1 MHILFYNKNIAYSEI
16 LNKEIFLLPIFLQD
30 EKIYIYN
37 NNYFYENW
45 NLDYESRLIEFILPL
60 ENIEVL
66 QTINLNKDNL
76 LDLNLKD
83 LFPEYKNKNLAV
95 IIIEDTNSILEK
107 IFIKTIIMGKNI
119 DKNIQVK
126 RLDNSQQ
133 NEFYQKII
141 NEINSELISL
151 VKSQNLID
159 VKTPSFLNTKF
170 LNSKNYNLVELNKR
184 IEKIDLID
192 RVFVQEFNNDYVML
206 KIKYLGK
213 LDKVIQQLKE
223 QSIILELIGDEWRI
237 KANLMDQLVF
247 KFPFKTKYFEQD
259 FYVSSNN
266 FSAYQL
272 IESWPN
278 WPGKWLNIF
287 GPMGSGKTHLSKI
300 LEKKIKRVMIID
312 ETKINNKVIQNLN
325 SFDCLIIDAFSNK
338 IEENLLYSILNQT
351 KQLDS
356 FMLINSKF
364 PLKKFEFKL
373 PDLRSRINSFN
384 FIGID
389 LPTDDLL
396 KVIISKSFSDKQINL
411 NPKITEYI
419 IKNVERSYEKMFKFL
434 SDLDKMSL
442 SSGKSININLIK
454 KVLNQ

>member
-1 MHILFYNKNIAYSEI
+1 
-16 LNKEIFLLPIFLQD
+16 
-30 EKIYIYN
+30 
-37 NNYFYENW
+37 
-45 NLDYESRLIEFILPL
+45 
-60 ENIEVL
+60 
-66 QTINLNKDNL
+66 
-76 LDLNLKD
+76 
-83 LFPEYKNKNLAV
+83 
-95 IIIEDTNSILEK
+95 
-107 IFIKTIIMGKNI
+107 
-119 DKNIQVK
+119 
-126 RLDNSQQ
+126 
-133 NEFYQKII
+133 
-141 NEINSELISL
+141 
-151 VKSQNLID
+151 
-159 VKTPSFLNTKF
+159 
-170 LNSKNYNLVELNKR
+170 
-184 IEKIDLID
+184 
-192 RVFVQEFNNDYVML
+192 
-206 KIKYLGK
+206 
-213 LDKVIQQLKE
+213 
-223 QSIILELIGDEWRI
+223 
-237 KANLMDQLVF
+237 MDQLVF

-312 ETKINNKVIQNLN
+312 ETKINDKVIQNLN
-325 SFDCLIIDAFSNK
+325 RVDCLIIDGFSNK

-351 KQLDS
+351 KQLNN
-356 FMLINSKF
+356 FMLINSKS

-419 IKNVERSYEKMFKFL
+419 IKNIKRTYEKMFKFL
-434 SDLDKMSL
+434 SDLDEMSL